1 MEKMSIQKIQKDL
14 NKIWKEW
21 KVKRLIG
28 EGSFGKVYQ
37 IERRDEFGHRYE
49 AALKVI
55 TVPQSQAEVKSILH
69 DGMDIYSVKHYFH
82 GIVEDIIEEFAL
94 MSKLKGNSNIVSY
107 EDHAVVPYEN
117 AIGWNLYIR
126 MELLTPLFDYLK
138 YEKFSVKNVIQ
149 LGIDMCRALEIC
161 ERYHIIH
168 RDIKPENIFVSKL
181 GRFKLGDF
189 GIAKQMEKTSL
200 ILSKKGTYTYMAP
213 EVYKGKPYNATVDIY
228 SLGIV
233 LYWFL
238 NNNRTPFLPE
248 YPKTIGYMD
257 KERANRIRMSG
268 MTIKPPC
275 HADEN
280 LTKIVLKACAYEE
293 EKRYQNAG
301 EMRKDLEKILEK
313 ETSAKEQDN
322 EILSMDVSEYE
333 MRKKESETRRSLEEK
348 LEETV
353 YLFREET
360 NMEEDTA
367 KNLFL
372 DSLDQKEAK
381 FLQVWK
387 EKIKI
392 HRRMMGVFL
401 LGVILLGTGMYLV
414 FSKTRV
420 PEFKNMTVAQ
430 AQKEASKESVKVKVI
445 KKEFSDKISQG
456 KIISQNLKE
465 GKIVK
470 NGTLVEIVISRG
482 KEIIVPNL
490 YKKTQKEAKKIL
502 AEKGLQLE
510 VTKEQFSDVVK
521 KGDIILQTP
530 KADGVTEAKTKISVV
545 ISKGIEQVK
554 VPFVEGK
561 QKENAV
567 KAVKK
572 ARLKYEIS
580 YAYSSTV
587 SQGRVISQSV
597 ASGKWVDKNSV
608 ITLLISQGKRPEP
621 VVATPQS
628 QNTDSRNDDD
638 EPSQNNKKPA
648 DNDEDQS
655 DWGTVN

>member
-69 DGMDIYSVKHYFH
+69 DGMDIYSVKNYFH

-138 YEKFSVKNVIQ
+138 YEKFSVKKVIQ

-161 ERYHIIH
+161 EQYHIIH

-248 YPKTIGYMD
+248 YPKTIGHMD

-268 MTIKPPC
+268 MAIKAPC
-275 HADEN
+275 HANEG
-280 LTKIVLKACAYEE
+280 LAKIVLKACAYEE
-293 EKRYQNAG
+293 EKRYQHAG

-313 ETSAKEQDN
+313 GTSTPKQDN

-367 KNLFL
+367 QNLFVHL
-372 DSLDQKEAK
+372 VDPKERK
-381 FLQVWK
+381 RLPMWK
-387 EKIKI
+387 EKIKT
-392 HRRMMGVFL
+392 HRRMTGIFLFCVVL
-401 LGVILLGTGMYLV
+401 LGIGIYLV

-420 PEFKNMTVAQ
+420 PEFKNMTVIQ
-430 AQKEASKESVKVKVI
+430 AQKEASRESVKVKVI
-445 KKEFSDKISQG
+445 KKEFSDKVPQG
-456 KIISQNLKE
+456 RIISQNLQE

-470 NGTLVEIVISRG
+470 NGTSVEIVISRG

-510 VTKEQFSDVVK
+510 VAKEQFSDVVK
-521 KGDIILQTP
+521 KGCIILQTP
-530 KADGVTEAKTKISVV
+530 KADRVTEAKTKISVV

-580 YAYSSTV
+580 YAYSNVV

-597 ASGKWVDKNSV
+597 VSGKWVDKNSV
-608 ITLLISQGKRPEP
+608 ITLVISQGERPEP
-621 VVATPQS
+621 VVVTPQTP
-628 QNTDSRNDDD
+628 NTDSGNDSDA
-638 EPSQNNKKPA
+638 PPQNNKKPA

-655 DWGTVN
+655 DWGIVN